1 MSFYVNI
8 SKTKGILSI
17 FSLFIIIIYLFTDI
31 DFGFIDPE
39 KLWYF

>member
-17 FSLFIIIIYLFTDI
+17 FSLFIYLFTDI